1 MDGRDGR
8 KPLASGD
15 RSQTNKLTREDVAV
29 SPGQPVAC
37 VFGHCVLL
45 HWGREVPGTVESS
58 AKGIFLMANWR
69 EVLLCCFGA
78 EKRVPFHTPNA
89 TDFSSWR
96 EQGLNF

>member
-1 MDGRDGR
+1 MG
-8 KPLASGD
+8 
-15 RSQTNKLTREDVAV
+15 
-29 SPGQPVAC
+29 
-37 VFGHCVLL
+37 
-45 HWGREVPGTVESS
+45 WGEGLPGTVESS
-58 AKGIFLMANWR
+58 AKGVFLMANWR

>member
-1 MDGRDGR
+1 M
-8 KPLASGD
+8 SVV
-15 RSQTNKLTREDVAV
+15 TV
-29 SPGQPVAC
+29 SLC
-37 VFGHCVLL
+37 
-45 HWGREVPGTVESS
+45 WGVGGAGKGGGGVPGTVESS
-58 AKGIFLMANWR
+58 AKGVFLMANWR